1 MGLLPREQLRQLI
14 KENDIKDVN
23 GIYDTMKDM
32 FKDVLQ
38 EMLEAEMD
46 VTLGY
51 GKNEAKDKDTTNI
64 RNGYSSKTLK
74 TKFGNIEMDIPRDR
88 NSEFEPKIVPKY
100 QRNIS
105 GIEDKIIALYARG
118 MSTRDIHDQVKD
130 IYGIEVSAEMV
141 SKITEKIVPE
151 IKEWQSRPLETVYP
165 FVFMDAIHYKIRD
178 NGQIV
183 NKAAYVVLGINMEGF
198 KDVLGIWIG
207 ENETSKFWLGVLN
220 ELKNRNVQDVLIFS
234 VDGLTGLK
242 EAIEAVYP
250 KAYIQRC
257 IIHQLR
263 NSFKY
268 VSYKHLKE
276 FSKDFKA
283 VYKAPSEE
291 AALEALYEVKD
302 KWANQYPYALKSWE
316 TNWDV
321 LSTFFKYP
329 DEIRKIIYT
338 TNIIEGLH
346 RQFRKVTKSKS
357 VFPSDAALE
366 KMLYLATKNIMTK
379 WTQRYR
385 NWDMVLNQLLRDY
398 PKVCVNLL
406 ADVEC
411 LLHNINGQSCK
422 RNSPL
427 LQQ

>member
-23 GIYDTMKDM
+23 GIYDTLKDM

-183 NKAAYVVLGINMEGF
+183 NKAAYVVLGINMDGY

-302 KWANQYPYALKSWE
+302 KWGKQYPYALKSWE

-385 NWDMVLNQLLRDY
+385 NWDMVLNQLLIMFPDQLEQY
-398 PKVCVNLL
+398 
-406 ADVEC
+406 
-411 LLHNINGQSCK
+411 I
-422 RNSPL
+422 
-427 LQQ
+427 